1 MCQFI
6 RALLSSINTFVG
18 NDDDVYNDDS
28 FDNNALL
35 SSATIDL
42 DNDYEV
48 YDVNGSTMMIQFN
61 DKNRIIF

>member
-1 MCQFI
+1 MCYFI

-35 SSATIDL
+35 SSTTIDL
-42 DNDYEV
+42 DNDYDV
-48 YDVNGSTMMIQFN
+48 YDVNGSTMMI
-61 DKNRIIF
+61 

>member
-1 MCQFI
+1 MCYFI

-18 NDDDVYNDDS
+18 NDYDVYNDDS

-48 YDVNGSTMMIQFN
+48 YDVNGSTMMI
-61 DKNRIIF
+61 

>member
-1 MCQFI
+1 MCYFI
-6 RALLSSINTFVG
+6 RALLSSINTIVG

-48 YDVNGSTMMIQFN
+48 YDVNGSTMMI
-61 DKNRIIF
+61 

>member
-1 MCQFI
+1 MCYFI
-6 RALLSSINTFVG
+6 RALLSSINAFVS

-28 FDNNALL
+28 FDNNAPL

-48 YDVNGSTMMIQFN
+48 YDVNGSTMMI
-61 DKNRIIF
+61 